1 MNSKRFNKITA
12 LIIIVLLLS
21 FGGCLIY
28 SKFNTE
34 FSFINTLS
42 ALSSFFVAVLTAMYV
57 YTTSNQMDIMKMQ
70 LKQMQQEQ
78 QLREQPIL
86 EISSSE
92 FKIERPRF
100 YYTPPTNEYS
110 YLSRYFYFFKIHNN
124 STYPAIFIDI
134 SAELV
139 VTENGKE
146 LVLGATSE
154 RINTLA
160 ANNVSETFSVMF
172 TGDQPFKLMTALRGY
187 STLDLPRIK
196 VTICYK
202 SLSGANLLLEHTYW
216 LDVSSCEEE
225 NIQLLKNWH
234 SNLTSVFTAEKEQ
247 LDRLKNSLN
256 QKENDKLFDLMKES
270 FDQRLMGEEFL
281 LIDMIEI
288 PEEFSLKAISKDEFD
303 SIVGKHGYGHY
314 IGNHVK
320 KVECK
325 NKTI

>member
-1 MNSKRFNKITA
+1 MKSKGLNKITV

-21 FGGCLIY
+21 FVGCLVY
-28 SKFNTE
+28 SLFKSDFNLVDT
-34 FSFINTLS
+34 IS
-42 ALSSFFVAVLTAMYV
+42 ALSSFFVAILTAMYV
-57 YTTSNQMDIMKMQ
+57 YTTSSQIDVMKMQ

-86 EISSSE
+86 EISFSE
-92 FKIERPRF
+92 FNIERPRF
-100 YYTPPTNEYS
+100 YYTPPTDEYS

-124 STYPAIFIDI
+124 SSHPALFIDI
-134 SAELV
+134 SAELI

-146 LVLGATSE
+146 LVLGATSN

-160 ANNVSETFSVMF
+160 ANNVSETFDVMF
-172 TGDQPFKLMTALRGY
+172 TGDRPYKLMTALRGY
-187 STLDLPRIK
+187 STLDLPKLK

-225 NIQLLKNWH
+225 NIQILKNWH

-288 PEEFSLKAISKDEFD
+288 PEEFSLKTISKDEFD
-303 SIVGKHGYGHY
+303 SIVNKHGYGHY
-314 IGNHVK
+314 VGNHVK
-320 KVECK
+320 TVSCESEKS
-325 NKTI
+325 